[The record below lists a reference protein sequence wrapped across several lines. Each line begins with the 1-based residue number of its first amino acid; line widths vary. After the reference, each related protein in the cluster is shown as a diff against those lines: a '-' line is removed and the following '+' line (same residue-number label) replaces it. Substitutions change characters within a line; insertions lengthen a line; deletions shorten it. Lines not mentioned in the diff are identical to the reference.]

1 MAKRERSG
9 VVRIAPRIVLNPKIR
24 FGRPVIEG
32 TRVPI
37 EVLVGGVAAGM
48 RVEDVAE
55 EYGVTR
61 RDVLAAVNYAAK
73 LVASEEIR
81 AFGGS

>member
-1 MAKRERSG
+1 MAKRDRAG
-9 VVRIAPRIVLNPKIR
+9 IVRIGPRIVLDPKIR

-32 TRVPI
+32 TRIPI

-48 RVEDVAE
+48 SVDDVAE

-61 RDVLAAVNYAAK
+61 RDVLAALNYAAK

>member
-1 MAKRERSG
+1 MAKRERTG
-9 VVRIAPRIVLNPKIR
+9 VVRIGSRIVADPKIR
-24 FGRPVIEG
+24 FGRPVIVG

-37 EVLVGGVAAGM
+37 DVLVGGVAAGM
-48 RVEDVAE
+48 SVESVAE

-61 RDVLAAVNYAAK
+61 RDVLAALKYAAK

>member
-1 MAKRERSG
+1 MAKRARSG
-9 VVRIAPRIVLNPKIR
+9 IVRLAPRIIADPRIR
-24 FGRPVIEG
+24 FGKPVIKG

-48 RVEDVAE
+48 PVDEVAE

-61 RDVLAAVNYAAK
+61 RDVLAALTYAAK

-81 AFGGS
+81 ALGSA